1 MKRTKCTTTT
11 KRQREPYT
19 GLVSVI
25 LLADV
30 PGYRMKSYG
39 PTSLLEVKKNRLI
52 DHQIKAVCNAFPN
65 SEIVIC
71 TGFESEKINRYV
83 RYTYDNSS
91 IRMVEN
97 QLFNNTN
104 SCESLRLALNNIHN
118 DDLFIID
125 GSLLFTNKA
134 LQSCKMQESLVYID
148 DKCGEQFEVGVNIN
162 ENATVEYFSFGASKG
177 WSEIMFLKGEKTIEQ
192 LRRILYMETF
202 KTKFIFEAINELI
215 RVDHTI
221 KAVKNRAKIH
231 KINNIKTYNE
241 LKGKK

>member
-1 MKRTKCTTTT
+1 MKNTRCTTTT
-11 KRQREPYT
+11 KKDKEPYT

-39 PTSLLEVKKNRLI
+39 PTSLLEVKKIRLI
-52 DHQIKAVCNAFPN
+52 DHQIKAISNAFPN

-71 TGFESEKINRYV
+71 TGFESEKINRYI
-83 RYTYDNSS
+83 RYTYDKSN

-104 SCESLRLALNNIHN
+104 SCESLRLALNNIN
-118 DDLFIID
+118 NSNLFIID

-134 LQSCKMQESLVYID
+134 LQSCKMQESLIYIN

-162 ENATVEYFSFGASKG
+162 EKAIVEYFSYGASKG
-177 WSEIMFLKGEKTIEQ
+177 WYEIMFLKGEKTIEQ

-215 RVDHTI
+215 RIDHTI

-231 KINNIKTYNE
+231 KINNIKTYHE
-241 LKGKK
+241 LKGKR